1 MKNYRLTATIC
12 MTMALTS
19 CTDTKASVNSS
30 LKHEAEELVTAVS
43 DATYRNGFRDHDALE
58 KTLRLL
64 PDQKIV
70 TRSLRDFR
78 REGATLHAV
87 VSFSNSAQRT
97 EAEGAGRYSA
107 RACGE
112 LIVTAGEIRLTP
124 APCPAN
130 IPLRYGSTEVS
141 DFKLPAIKKRVERRY
156 G

>member
-1 MKNYRLTATIC
+1 MKNYRLTAIIC

-19 CTDTKASVNSS
+19 CTDTEASVNSS

-43 DATYRNGFRDHDALE
+43 DTTYRNGFRDRDALE
-58 KTLRLL
+58 ETLRLL

-70 TRSLRDFR
+70 TRSLRNFR
-78 REGATLHAV
+78 WEGDTLHAV
-87 VSFSNSAQRT
+87 ASFSNSAQRT

-124 APCPAN
+124 TPCPAN
-130 IPLRYGSTEVS
+130 IPLRYGSTEVA
-141 DFKLPAIKKRVERRY
+141 DYKLPEIKKRVERRY